1 MDVNINQNRVQN
13 HEIMNKVSTK
23 ELQTGVRKSLDRMSK
38 ERDAL
43 YFNVDE
49 WAQSTKFTTKRKYDY
64 SKRSKKVSKL
74 IAKFHNV
81 QGPLEQAEPIQEPEE
96 GLSKHQK
103 KAIKLEKAAMLHES
117 NMNIRRVERANSAD
131 GAGTISREDYKEE
144 KKLRDEKLKVI
155 EQSEYAALKE
165 LSMFDIEGRLMVY
178 TAAQKDRV
186 KVRTHFARILPAGSQ
201 ERRRAMLKKE
211 KSEIKLANL
220 NRMLKVE
227 ELRRAGR
234 KKAAEHSREKAT
246 DRRHF
251 VMACVRNCFG
261 NADTSFS
268 KEDVSYTNPLN
279 QKTITNEGRMFF
291 GGTKPMYLFRQRDA
305 EGKVEKEYL
314 YKEAVNCVGFKKPD
328 RAYATEAGSKVQK
341 LVCGEKHYV
350 PAFVAKNQNGEPI
363 GTFQEKLVKAEGGFD
378 LFEWQSD
385 PKSTLRKETS
395 NEILR
400 EHVLDWLLCNYD
412 TKGENFIKTAD
423 GLTSIDKEAS
433 FTYISKEGSRHMSM
447 TYAPHGNDTIYNV
460 MFKRF
465 VNGADP
471 GVMEELDLDSIEE
484 YITKV
489 EQQDTEEYMLIFKDM
504 LTARYGEVTVK
515 GRVNETR
522 ANVERMIRE
531 RKVNIRE
538 EYRSFFGK
546 MLVEKRKKLH
556 KRSVDEAG
564 DAKQAAVDELQAFDN
579 KYHYRVDMTDPENP
593 KYKFASEINA

>member
-1 MDVNINQNRVQN
+1 MDININQNRMRN
-13 HEIMNKVSTK
+13 EETINKVAKK
-23 ELQTGVRKSLDRMSK
+23 ELQTMVNKSLDYMSR
-38 ERDAL
+38 EGDAR
-43 YFNVDE
+43 YFHIDE
-49 WAQSTKFTTKRKYDY
+49 WAKSTQFTGRRKFDY
-64 SKRSKKVSKL
+64 SKRSKKVRKL
-74 IAKFHNV
+74 AAMFNDV
-81 QGPLEQAEPIQEPEE
+81 QAPLEQAEPIQAPEE

-103 KAIKLEKAAMLHES
+103 KAIKLEKAAMLHEAD
-117 NMNIRRVERANSAD
+117 MADRRLTRKDSAD
-131 GAGTISREDYKEE
+131 GAGFISREDYKEE
-144 KKLRDEKLKVI
+144 KKLRDEKLKAI
-155 EQSEYAALKE
+155 DQSEYAALKE
-165 LSMFDIEGRLMVY
+165 LNMFDTEGMLMVY

-220 NRMLKVE
+220 KRMLKVE

-234 KKAAEHSREKAT
+234 RKAAEHSREKAT

-350 PAFVAKNQNGEPI
+350 PAFVAKNQNGEAI

-465 VNGADP
+465 VDGAGP
-471 GVMEELDLDSIEE
+471 NVMEELDLDSIEE
-484 YITKV
+484 YITKI
-489 EQQDTEEYMLIFKDM
+489 EQQDTEEYMQIYKDM
-504 LTARYGEVTVK
+504 LTARYGEVMIK
-515 GRVNETR
+515 GKVNETR
-522 ANVERMIRE
+522 ANVERLIRE

-546 MLVEKRKKLH
+546 MLVEKRNKLR
-556 KRSVDEAG
+556 KRSIDEAG
-564 DAKQAAVDELQAFDN
+564 DVQGAAEAELHAFDN
-579 KYHYRVDMTDPENP
+579 KYRDRVDMTDPENP
-593 KYKFASEINA
+593 KYKFASERNA